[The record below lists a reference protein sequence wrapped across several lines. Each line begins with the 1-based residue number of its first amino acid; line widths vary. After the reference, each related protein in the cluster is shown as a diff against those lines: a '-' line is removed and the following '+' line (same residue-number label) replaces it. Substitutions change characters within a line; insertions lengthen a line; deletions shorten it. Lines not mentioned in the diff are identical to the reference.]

1 MTVANR
7 LRGAFGLYIALLAG
21 LLVYQV
27 RTIQHTVDS
36 EHELAAISFRLGVT
50 STEQMARITQMGNH
64 AEKYFVTRDTG
75 YLERLLETAHAYE
88 AQLDSLRKTSLS
100 AEERRWLLP
109 LDSNWQ
115 KIVVEAQQLAEHR
128 KTPPDS
134 ASPALPRLRELLGHV
149 QLETQQLASGA
160 RGAMEVELKAAELA
174 AQRAER
180 LSWIAAAVALVLSI
194 LLSALL
200 ARSIVLPLGRLA
212 EGTREVSAGR
222 FDYRLE
228 KWGKTD
234 EFAQVADDF
243 NSMTERLDEL
253 DRMKRDFV
261 SKVSHDLKTPLSSM
275 QETISALLDELPGP
289 LTPKQRQLLE
299 LNRDG
304 GKRLAAMLSKL
315 LDLSRIEAGL
325 EPDFQMVDVVQLVRH
340 SVERMNAARRERG
353 LQTSIAEPVRR
364 LLVRGDSA
372 GLAQVFDNLL
382 ENAIKFSPSGAEVSV
397 TIVDLP
403 MGSDRVHPDRWAAL
417 QHRALGGD
425 AVLLTVADAGPGV
438 PDSEKERI
446 FARFYQAEAGRAI
459 PARGVGLGLTI
470 CHEVV
475 MAHGGTIWVSDNDPR
490 GSVFNVLLPGAVSM
504 PDEAQIAAMAAA
516 NGAQT

>member
-7 LRGAFGLYIALLAG
+7 LRGAFGFYIVLLAV
-21 LLVYQV
+21 LLLYQV
-27 RTIQHTVDS
+27 RTIQHTADS

-50 STEQMARITQMGNH
+50 STEQLARITQMGTY
-64 AEKYFVTRDTG
+64 AEKYFVTADTG
-75 YLERLLETAHAYE
+75 YLDKFLETARAYGS
-88 AQLDSLRKTSLS
+88 QLDSLRKLSLS
-100 AEERRWLLP
+100 VAERRWIAP

-115 KIVVEAQQLAEHR
+115 KIAGEAKDLADHR
-128 KTPPDS
+128 RVRPDS
-134 ASPALPRLRELLGHV
+134 ASPSLAHLRELLGYV
-149 QLETQQLASGA
+149 QIETQQLAGA
-160 RGAMEVELKAAELA
+160 ARDAMEVELEAAGQS

-180 LSWIAAAVALVLSI
+180 LSWIAAVGALLLSI

-200 ARSIVLPLGRLA
+200 ARSIVLPLSRLA

-228 KWGKTD
+228 MSGTD
-234 EFAQVADDF
+234 EFAQVSTDF

-304 GKRLAAMLSKL
+304 GKRLSAMLSKL

-353 LQTSIAEPVRR
+353 LQTSIVEPARR
-364 LLVRGDSA
+364 VLVRGDSA

-382 ENAIKFSPSGAEVSV
+382 ENAIKFSPSGAEVAV
-397 TIVDLP
+397 AIVDLP
-403 MGSDRVHPDRWAAL
+403 MGSDRVHPERWAAL

-438 PDSEKERI
+438 PDEDKERI
-446 FARFYQAEAGRAI
+446 FARFYQSAAGRAI

-475 MAHGGTIWVSDNDPR
+475 MAHGGTIWVSDNEPR

-504 PDEAQIAAMAAA
+504 PDEAQITSTPAAT
-516 NGAQT
+516 GAQA

>member
-1 MTVANR
+1 M
-7 LRGAFGLYIALLAG
+7 
-21 LLVYQV
+21 
-27 RTIQHTVDS
+27 
-36 EHELAAISFRLGVT
+36 
-50 STEQMARITQMGNH
+50 
-64 AEKYFVTRDTG
+64 
-75 YLERLLETAHAYE
+75 
-88 AQLDSLRKTSLS
+88 
-100 AEERRWLLP
+100 
-109 LDSNWQ
+109 
-115 KIVVEAQQLAEHR
+115 
-128 KTPPDS
+128 
-134 ASPALPRLRELLGHV
+134 
-149 QLETQQLASGA
+149 
-160 RGAMEVELKAAELA
+160 
-174 AQRAER
+174 
-180 LSWIAAAVALVLSI
+180 
-194 LLSALL
+194 
-200 ARSIVLPLGRLA
+200 
-212 EGTREVSAGR
+212 SAGR

-228 KWGKTD
+228 MSGTD
-234 EFAQVADDF
+234 EFAQVSTDF

-304 GKRLAAMLSKL
+304 GKRLSAMLSKL

-353 LQTSIAEPVRR
+353 LQTSIAEPARR

-382 ENAIKFSPSGAEVSV
+382 ENAIKFSPSGAEVGV
-397 TIVDLP
+397 AIVDLP
-403 MGSDRVHPDRWAAL
+403 MGSERVHPERWAAL

-425 AVLLTVADAGPGV
+425 AVLLTVSDAGPGV
-438 PDSEKERI
+438 PDEDKERI
-446 FARFYQAEAGRAI
+446 FARFYQSAAGRAI

-475 MAHGGTIWVSDNDPR
+475 MAHGGAIWVSDNEPR

-504 PDEAQIAAMAAA
+504 SDEAQIAATATAT
-516 NGAQT
+516 GAQA